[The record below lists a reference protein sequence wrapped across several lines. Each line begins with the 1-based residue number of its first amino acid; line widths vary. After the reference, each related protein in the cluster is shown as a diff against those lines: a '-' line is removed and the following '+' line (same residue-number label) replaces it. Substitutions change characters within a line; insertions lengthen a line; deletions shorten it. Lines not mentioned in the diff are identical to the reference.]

1 VLYLNKEDALKCI
14 EEINNKKLFDRE
26 WKASIAKD
34 NGRAEEFTQRRN
46 YPDKSRCYEC
56 GEFGHLSYKC
66 PKNAL
71 GSREPPMKNKKHK
84 RQQRENET
92 EREVIEDDD
101 SGLETLGAAIRYEQ
115 ELVDKETHEEVIATL
130 KKKKF
135 KPSSYFSDEEDISD

>member
-1 VLYLNKEDALKCI
+1 MLIKYWFSAAKSWIIFLQ
-14 EEINNKKLFDRE
+14 LFDRE

-101 SGLETLGAAIRYEQ
+101 SGLETLGAAIRYEVHIFFNVFI
-115 ELVDKETHEEVIATL
+115 LTITYGFLIIHYSKNWLTRKL
-130 KKKKF
+130 MRK
-135 KPSSYFSDEEDISD
+135 